1 MRLRVARLSSV
12 PSPVQTI
19 DAIWR
24 GFPLFVQR
32 LHLRTLL
39 WLCLFELAFYFAY
52 RSGMSFSQVAASPFW
67 FPDSI
72 LLCALLV
79 ARPGLWWIL
88 VLLPLPVRLF
98 SDVAA
103 GIPTWFLLTTFAIDS
118 AKALA
123 AALALRGFAGRS
135 FRLQSVREIAA
146 FFLVAVLLVPA
157 LSAFLGAA
165 ARAALGR
172 DYWPSWEQWF
182 LGDAL
187 AQMVVTPVLF
197 HWGLVFPLKAWPRG
211 ARRAEAAILAV
222 LLVVAGYMA
231 TNTGPSSVDFAGA
244 RFYLPIPFMFW
255 AAFRFGMRGA
265 SGAVG
270 VMAILA
276 VHGALHGRG
285 PFSDLSP
292 ADITLALQNFLLLR
306 SAPLYLVAA
315 VIMQR
320 EAVEARL
327 RESEDRFRNIANT
340 APVLLWISGRDALC
354 EFVNQG
360 WLEFTGRPLA
370 DVTGKG
376 WLRDVHAD
384 DMHHVLEAY
393 GAAFDARRPFELEY
407 RLRRHDGHYRWVVH
421 KGALR
426 RAANGDFLG
435 YIGSAIDITD
445 RRQAEENARL
455 LSHAQRLVVMGELS
469 AAIAHEVRQ
478 PLSAILSNADAAAM
492 LLKSTHPPLDEIR
505 EIVSDIRADDLRANE
520 IVGRIREFLRT
531 EAAPA
536 QPIDVNAAISDAL
549 GFVAGDARR
558 RRIQIRTE
566 LADRLPAVP
575 ADRTQLQQVLV
586 NLFVNA
592 MDAMEST
599 PEPARCLTVRTALSG
614 TAGIEIA
621 VADRGHGIRPG
632 ALERLFEPFVTTKN
646 AGKNAG
652 MGLGLSIAR
661 SIVQTHQGRI
671 WADNNRDGGAT
682 FHVTLPATPGSGK

>member
-19 DAIWR
+19 EAIWR
-24 GFPLFVQR
+24 GLPLFVQR
-32 LHLRTLL
+32 PPLRTLL

-79 ARPGLWWIL
+79 ARPGLWWVL

-123 AALALRGFAGRS
+123 AALALRGFAGRP

-165 ARAALGR
+165 ARAHLGR
-172 DYWPSWEQWF
+172 DYWLSWEQWI
-182 LGDAL
+182 LGDVL

-197 HWGLVFPLKAWPRG
+197 HWGLAFPPLKAWPGDAKRL
-211 ARRAEAAILAV
+211 AEAVILAA
-222 LLVVAGYMA
+222 LLVVTGYMT
-231 TNTGPSSVDFAGA
+231 TNTGPSSMDFAGA
-244 RFYLPIPFMFW
+244 RFYAPIPFMFW

-270 VMAILA
+270 VIAILA

-285 PFSDLSP
+285 PFFDLSP

-370 DVTGKG
+370 DVRGKG

-384 DMHHVLEAY
+384 DVHHVLEAY
-393 GAAFDARRPFELEY
+393 GAAFDARRQFELEY

-492 LLKSTHPPLDEIR
+492 LLKSAHPPMDEIR
-505 EIVSDIRADDLRANE
+505 EIVGDIRADDLRANE

-531 EAAPA
+531 EAAPT

-549 GFVAGDARR
+549 RFVAGDARR

-566 LADRLPAVP
+566 LADGLPAVS
-575 ADRTQLQQVLV
+575 ADRTQLLQVLINLLV
-586 NLFVNA
+586 NG
-592 MDAMEST
+592 MDAMDGT
-599 PEPARCLTVRTALSG
+599 PDAVRTLTVRTS
-614 TAGIEIA
+614 AGDSPGVQVA
-621 VADRGHGIRPG
+621 VIDQGHGIAPDELHRM
-632 ALERLFEPFVTTKN
+632 FEPFFSTKST
-646 AGKNAG
+646 G

-661 SIVQTHQGRI
+661 SIMMAHQGRI
-671 WADNNRDGGAT
+671 GAENNADGGAT
-682 FHVTLPATPGSGK
+682 LRIFLPAASPRLW